1 MPVQQPAPGRSLS
14 LTPLREREDLRPD
27 CSNCY
32 ALCCTAFGFARSAD
46 FAVDKAAGT
55 PCSNLAE
62 DFTCTIHT
70 SLRPRGFTG
79 CTVFDCHGAGQ
90 TVSQGYYAGEDWRT
104 HPEVAREMFSTFAAV
119 RQLHEMLW
127 YLAEAVERAFD
138 PDAAGRAEELRDLI
152 GRELVK
158 GPPALGALDLPA
170 LHERV
175 RALLL
180 EVSAEVRA
188 GYFAEGQQDAGTD
201 LLPSADLM
209 GRDLRSASLC
219 GADLR
224 GAYLIGADLR
234 GADLAGTDL
243 LGADLRSARLE
254 GADLTRALF
263 LTQPQVNAARGNSN
277 TLLPPVLSRPGHWLD
292 R

>member
-1 MPVQQPAPGRSLS
+1 MPVPQPAPGRFLS
-14 LTPLREREDLRPD
+14 LTPLREREELRPD
-27 CSNCY
+27 CSSCY

-46 FAVDKAAGT
+46 FAVDKAPGT

-62 DFTCTIHT
+62 DFTCTIHA
-70 SLRPRGFTG
+70 SLRPRGFSG

-104 HPEVAREMFSTFAAV
+104 HPEAAREMFSTFAVV

-127 YLAEAVERAFD
+127 YLAEAADRAFD
-138 PDAAGRAEELRDLI
+138 PETTGSAEELRTLI
-152 GRELVK
+152 GSELQQ
-158 GPPALGALDLPA
+158 GPHALLALDLSA
-170 LHERV
+170 LHARV

-188 GYFAEGQQDAGTD
+188 GYFAEGQQDAGAD
-201 LLPSADLM
+201 LQPSADLM
-209 GRDLRSASLC
+209 GRDLRRVFLC

-224 GAYLIGADLR
+224 GTYLIGADLR

-243 LGADLRSARLE
+243 LGADLRGSRLE
-254 GADLTRALF
+254 GADLSRALY
-263 LTQPQVNAARGNSN
+263 LTQAQVTAATGNSE
-277 TLLPPVLSRPGHWLD
+277 TLLPPVLRRPGHW
-292 R
+292 REG